1 MIHKFL
7 IKVSSASVVGVGF
20 VAVYCV
26 HALDKIFSVFYWSLM
41 KTPAGRF
48 QMKSWASRSSY
59 RLRFQKYR
67 GSCGKVHVERSQV
80 LNESEDYFEAR
91 KAYQQMT
98 KLKMSFFPKISL
110 LFQILLVCHISSAC
124 VFFSFTKTGD
134 SVEE

>member
-1 MIHKFL
+1 
-7 IKVSSASVVGVGF
+7 
-20 VAVYCV
+20 
-26 HALDKIFSVFYWSLM
+26 M

-110 LFQILLVCHISSAC
+110 LFQILLVCQDILKRNAICSIHNDLLGRSEPVALQ
-124 VFFSFTKTGD
+124 FTNW
-134 SVEE
+134 